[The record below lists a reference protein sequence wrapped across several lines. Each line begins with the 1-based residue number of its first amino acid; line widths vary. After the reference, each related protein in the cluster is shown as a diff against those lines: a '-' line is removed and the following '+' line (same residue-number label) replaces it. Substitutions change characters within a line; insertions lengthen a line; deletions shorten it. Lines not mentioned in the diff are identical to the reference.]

1 MFFVAIMGCP
11 ISGVSGISSGGCS
24 FWYELF
30 LEVILMLAVS
40 GVKYFCWLQR
50 LSGVL
55 GRGFDVLL

>member
-1 MFFVAIMGCP
+1 MAFVGWP
-11 ISGVSGISSGGCS
+11 ISGVSGIFSGGCS
-24 FWYELF
+24 FWCELF